1 MAFRSHRSFSSALF
15 VATLFVPV
23 NALASPIVF
32 SAAGSDAASIQ
43 GTVDD
48 FRTQL
53 GNPNNGN
60 TLGSLGSGRREIN
73 WDGGGAAAQATT
85 FSSPMAT
92 FNSAPTFRGGV
103 FTTPGSGFEISGAP
117 SPRFGDINA
126 TYPDT
131 FTTFSAPRLFAPL
144 ASTTTDAHFF
154 VPGTN
159 VPATVTGFGA
169 VFTDADVAAN
179 SSLTFF
185 ALDGTSL
192 GTFNVSTANNGL
204 SFVGVAFD
212 GGEQIGSVRLVTGNT
227 ALGPNDGVGIDVVA
241 LDDFF
246 YSEPTAV
253 PEPSTLMLLGTGAIG
268 VGTALWRRRR

>member
-1 MAFRSHRSFSSALF
+1 MARRSHRSVTGALF
-15 VATLFVPV
+15 AATLLLPPSAF
-23 NALASPIVF
+23 ASPIVF
-32 SAAGSDAASIQ
+32 SASGSDATSIQ
-43 GTVDD
+43 ATVDA

-53 GNPNNGN
+53 GAPNNGN

-73 WDGGGAAAQATT
+73 WDGGGAAAPATT

-103 FTTPGSGFEISGAP
+103 FTTPGTGFEISGAP
-117 SPRFGDINA
+117 SPRFGDINP
-126 TYPDT
+126 TYPST

-144 ASTTTDAHFF
+144 GSTTTDTHFF

-159 VPATVTGFGA
+159 VPGSVTGFGA
-169 VFTDADVAAN
+169 VFTDADVGAN
-179 SSLTFF
+179 ASLTFF

-192 GTFNVSTANNGL
+192 GTFNAATADNGL
-204 SFVGVAFD
+204 SFLGVTFD
-212 GGEQIGSVRLVTGNT
+212 AGEQIGSVRLVSGNA
-227 ALGPNDGVGIDVVA
+227 ALGPNDGGGVDVVA

-253 PEPSTLMLLGTGAIG
+253 PEPSTLVLLTTGALG
-268 VGTALWRRRR
+268 VGTAVWRRRR

>member
-23 NALASPIVF
+23 SALASPIHF

-60 TLGSLGSGRREIN
+60 TLGALGSGRREIN
-73 WDGGGAAAQATT
+73 WDGGGAAAPATT

-126 TYPDT
+126 TYPGT

-144 ASTTTDAHFF
+144 GSTTTDAHFF

-169 VFTDADVAAN
+169 VFTDVDVAAN

-185 ALDGTSL
+185 APDGSSL
-192 GTFNVSTANNGL
+192 GTFNVPTANNGL

-212 GGEQIGSVRLVTGNT
+212 GGEQIGSVRIVTGNT

-241 LDDFF
+241 LDDFLF
-246 YSEPTAV
+246 SEV